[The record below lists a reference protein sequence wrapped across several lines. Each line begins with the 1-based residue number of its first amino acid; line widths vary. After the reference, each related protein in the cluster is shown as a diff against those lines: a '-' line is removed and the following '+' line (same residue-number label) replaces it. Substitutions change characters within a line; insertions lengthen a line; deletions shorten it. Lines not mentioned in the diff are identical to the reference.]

1 MCQYQQFHP
10 CSDVHILSA
19 VCHGTSNAEI
29 LVVEEIHDNSSTGS
43 VLVDSWPYLSCHVCE
58 LWFPRRLWLC
68 SSSLWFLPHPPV
80 LPLLLHDLHEESQGK
95 EGRDQW
101 QPLQWKDPQNGDWK
115 WQHQAKEIK
124 LKSWSSILSLEN
136 IFLQIFLF
144 HLWKKDIFQLLT
156 CN

>member
-1 MCQYQQFHP
+1 MCI
-10 CSDVHILSA
+10 V
-19 VCHGTSNAEI
+19 GSNSI
-29 LVVEEIHDNSSTGS
+29 RISSSLLNQGS

-101 QPLQWKDPQNGDWK
+101 QSVQWEDPQNGDWK

-124 LKSWSSILSLEN
+124 SKSWSSILSLEN
-136 IFLQIFLF
+136 IFYKYFYSTYERKIFFNYLHVIKINVYTF
-144 HLWKKDIFQLLT
+144 ENF
-156 CN
+156 

>member
-1 MCQYQQFHP
+1 MCI
-10 CSDVHILSA
+10 VA
-19 VCHGTSNAEI
+19 SNSI
-29 LVVEEIHDNSSTGS
+29 RISSSLLNQGS

-101 QPLQWKDPQNGDWK
+101 QSVQWEDPQNGDWK

-124 LKSWSSILSLEN
+124 SKSWSSILSLEN
-136 IFLQIFLF
+136 IFYKYFYSTYERKIFF
-144 HLWKKDIFQLLT
+144 NYLLVIKINVYT
-156 CN
+156 FENF

>member
-1 MCQYQQFHP
+1 MCI
-10 CSDVHILSA
+10 V
-19 VCHGTSNAEI
+19 GSNSI
-29 LVVEEIHDNSSTGS
+29 RISSSLLNQGS

-101 QPLQWKDPQNGDWK
+101 QSVQWEDPQNGDWK

-124 LKSWSSILSLEN
+124 SKSWSSILSLEN
-136 IFLQIFLF
+136 IFYKYFYSTYERKIFF
-144 HLWKKDIFQLLT
+144 NYLLVIKINVYT
-156 CN
+156 FENF

>member
-1 MCQYQQFHP
+1 MCI
-10 CSDVHILSA
+10 V
-19 VCHGTSNAEI
+19 GSNSI
-29 LVVEEIHDNSSTGS
+29 RISSSLLNQGS

-124 LKSWSSILSLEN
+124 SKSWSSILSLEN
-136 IFLQIFLF
+136 IFYKYFYSTYERKIFF
-144 HLWKKDIFQLLT
+144 NYLLVIKINVYT
-156 CN
+156 FENF

>member
-1 MCQYQQFHP
+1 MCI
-10 CSDVHILSA
+10 V
-19 VCHGTSNAEI
+19 GSNSI
-29 LVVEEIHDNSSTGS
+29 RISSSLLNQGS

-124 LKSWSSILSLEN
+124 SKSWSSILSLEN
-136 IFLQIFLF
+136 IFYKYFYSTYERKIFFNYLHVIKINVYTF
-144 HLWKKDIFQLLT
+144 ENF
-156 CN
+156 

>member
-1 MCQYQQFHP
+1 MCI
-10 CSDVHILSA
+10 VA
-19 VCHGTSNAEI
+19 SNSI
-29 LVVEEIHDNSSTGS
+29 RISSSLLNQGS

-101 QPLQWKDPQNGDWK
+101 QSVQWEDPQNGDWK

-124 LKSWSSILSLEN
+124 SKSWSSILSLEN
-136 IFLQIFLF
+136 IFYKYFYSTYERKIFFNYLHVIKINVYTF
-144 HLWKKDIFQLLT
+144 ENF
-156 CN
+156 

>member
-1 MCQYQQFHP
+1 MCI
-10 CSDVHILSA
+10 V
-19 VCHGTSNAEI
+19 GSNSI
-29 LVVEEIHDNSSTGS
+29 RISSSLLNQGS

-58 LWFPRRLWLC
+58 LWFPRRLWLR

-80 LPLLLHDLHEESQGK
+80 FPLLLHDLHEESQGK

-136 IFLQIFLF
+136 IFYKYFYSTYERKIFF
-144 HLWKKDIFQLLT
+144 NYLLVIKINVYT
-156 CN
+156 FENF

>member
-1 MCQYQQFHP
+1 MCI
-10 CSDVHILSA
+10 V
-19 VCHGTSNAEI
+19 GSNSI
-29 LVVEEIHDNSSTGS
+29 RISSSLLNQGS

-101 QPLQWKDPQNGDWK
+101 QPVQWEDPQNGDWK

-124 LKSWSSILSLEN
+124 SKSWSSILSLEN
-136 IFLQIFLF
+136 IFYKYFYSTYERKIFF
-144 HLWKKDIFQLLT
+144 NYLLVIKINVYT
-156 CN
+156 FENF

>member
-1 MCQYQQFHP
+1 MCI
-10 CSDVHILSA
+10 V
-19 VCHGTSNAEI
+19 GSNSI
-29 LVVEEIHDNSSTGS
+29 RISSSLLNQGS

-80 LPLLLHDLHEESQGK
+80 LPLLLHDLHEENQGK

-101 QPLQWKDPQNGDWK
+101 QSVQWEDPQNGDWK

>member
-1 MCQYQQFHP
+1 MCI
-10 CSDVHILSA
+10 V
-19 VCHGTSNAEI
+19 GSNSI
-29 LVVEEIHDNSSTGS
+29 RISSSLLNQGS

-80 LPLLLHDLHEESQGK
+80 LPLLLHDLHKESQGK

-101 QPLQWKDPQNGDWK
+101 QSVQWEDPQNGDWK

-124 LKSWSSILSLEN
+124 SKSWSSILSLEN
-136 IFLQIFLF
+136 IFYKYFYSTYERKIFF
-144 HLWKKDIFQLLT
+144 NYLLVIKINVYT
-156 CN
+156 FENF